1 MSKMFY
7 NAHTFNGDIGK
18 WDTSIVTDMS
28 YMFCGAN
35 NFNQDIGGWNTS
47 NVTDI
52 LAYAIPLKK
61 IDFKIIKCC
70 M

>member
-1 MSKMFY
+1 MFYHSLDFNKDIGGWNTSNVTNMIQMFY
-7 NAHTFNGDIGK
+7 NA
-18 WDTSIVTDMS
+18 
-28 YMFCGAN
+28 N
-35 NFNQDIGGWNTS
+35 NFNEDIGGWNTS

-61 IDFKIIKCC
+61 IDFKIIKLC